1 MRTKMTNKQI
11 ANFIAGKYF
20 EREEYKKF
28 KIENNLKIDRDASKI
43 ISILKKKFNLSQ
55 QVMDSYLEEIERTK
69 PMPKTQLLVFMIDEL
84 AKYGLE
90 WKTRE
95 ELFITLFPKKDYKN
109 YEKSWNQWLTQHTE
123 DIRNRS
129 ILVSLEER
137 LNFDSS
143 LWKTPE
149 DKQRVI
155 DDIKENIQ
163 DWSFVYYLRK
173 RIPLKKLKRV

>member
-1 MRTKMTNKQI
+1 M
-11 ANFIAGKYF
+11 
-20 EREEYKKF
+20 E
-28 KIENNLKIDRDASKI
+28 
-43 ISILKKKFNLSQ
+43 
-55 QVMDSYLEEIERTK
+55 
-69 PMPKTQLLVFMIDEL
+69 
-84 AKYGLE
+84 
-90 WKTRE
+90 TRE

>member
-1 MRTKMTNKQI
+1 
-11 ANFIAGKYF
+11 
-20 EREEYKKF
+20 
-28 KIENNLKIDRDASKI
+28 
-43 ISILKKKFNLSQ
+43 
-55 QVMDSYLEEIERTK
+55 MDSYLEEIERTK

-95 ELFITLFPKKDYKN
+95 ELFITLFPKKDYKD

-137 LNFDSS
+137 LIFGTSILFIGKNFPKEGFKNQEGRFIRIELDSFREEIIPQGN
-143 LWKTPE
+143 LGRFLVLNLTLE
-149 DKQRVI
+149 E
-155 DDIKENIQ
+155 KEGN
-163 DWSFVYYLRK
+163 
-173 RIPLKKLKRV
+173 

>member
-1 MRTKMTNKQI
+1 MTNKQI

-137 LNFDSS
+137 LIFDH
-143 LWKTPE
+143 LLLGK
-149 DKQRVI
+149 
-155 DDIKENIQ
+155 
-163 DWSFVYYLRK
+163 
-173 RIPLKKLKRV
+173 IPRRD